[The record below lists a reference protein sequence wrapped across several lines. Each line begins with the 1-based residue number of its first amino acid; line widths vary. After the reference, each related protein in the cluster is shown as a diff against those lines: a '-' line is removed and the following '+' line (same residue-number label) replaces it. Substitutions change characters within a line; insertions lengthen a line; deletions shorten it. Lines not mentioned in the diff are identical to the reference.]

1 MKMVAGSMSGK
12 PNETETVAWARLIR
26 ASTHVLAAVEA
37 DLKTQG
43 FPPLGWYDVLLELKR
58 ERDGAL
64 SPSDIENRT
73 LLAQY
78 NISRLLARLEAA
90 GYVSKE
96 KSENDGRSVVVRL
109 TGEGADLLQRM
120 WPAYAAAIHRHFA
133 SRLEKGEAEQL
144 GSILARLLPERAP
157 D

>member
-1 MKMVAGSMSGK
+1 MSK
-12 PNETETVAWARLIR
+12 TPSETEIAAWARLIR
-26 ASTHVLAAVEA
+26 ASTYVLAAVEA
-37 DLKTQG
+37 DLKKQG

-64 SPSDIENRT
+64 SPSEIENRT

-78 NISRLLARLEAA
+78 NISRLLARLETA

-96 KSENDGRSVVVRL
+96 KSETDGRSVVVRL
-109 TGEGADLLQRM
+109 TGEGAELLKRM
-120 WPAYAAAIHRHFA
+120 WPAYRAAIHRHFA
-133 SRLEKGEAEQL
+133 ARLEDGDAEQL
-144 GSILARLLPERAP
+144 GAILARLLPDRIP

>member
-1 MKMVAGSMSGK
+1 MPQMPS
-12 PNETETVAWARLIR
+12 ETETAAWARLIR

-58 ERDGAL
+58 EPGGAL
-64 SPSDIENRT
+64 SPSDIESRT

-78 NISRLLARLEAA
+78 NISRLLARLETA

-96 KSENDGRSVVVRL
+96 KSETDGRSVTVRL
-109 TGEGADLLQRM
+109 TGEGEELLKCM

-133 SRLEKGEAEQL
+133 SRLVKGDADRL
-144 GSILARLLPERAP
+144 GAILSRLLPDRAP

>member
-1 MKMVAGSMSGK
+1 MLAEVMSK
-12 PNETETVAWARLIR
+12 SPSETKTAAWARLIR
-26 ASTHVLAAVEA
+26 ASNYVLAAVEA
-37 DLKTQG
+37 DLKAQG

-58 ERDGAL
+58 EPDGAL
-64 SPSDIENRT
+64 SPSDIESRT

-78 NISRLLARLEAA
+78 NISRLLTRLETA

-96 KSENDGRSVVVRL
+96 RSETDGRSVVVRL
-109 TGEGADLLQRM
+109 TGEGVELLKRM

-144 GSILARLLPERAP
+144 GSTLARLLPDRAP

>member
-1 MKMVAGSMSGK
+1 MSK
-12 PNETETVAWARLIR
+12 TPSEIETAAWARLIR
-26 ASTHVLAAVEA
+26 ASTYVLAAVEA
-37 DLKTQG
+37 DLKKQG

-64 SPSDIENRT
+64 SPSEIENRT

-78 NISRLLARLEAA
+78 NISRLLARLETA

-96 KSENDGRSVVVRL
+96 KSETDGRSVVVRL
-109 TGEGADLLQRM
+109 TGEGVELLKRM
-120 WPAYAAAIHRHFA
+120 WPAYAAAIHRHFSA
-133 SRLEKGEAEQL
+133 RLEEGDAEQL
-144 GSILARLLPERAP
+144 GAILARLLPDRSP